1 VADSGNKTAR
11 PTLGDVEEPPELRPA
26 LGEQEAGEQDA
37 VFEADEV
44 EHGPT
49 ATMTDLDEADPAA
62 LDGELPLELADANL
76 ELLDATGLREGETD
90 DPFEAAEEGLTYV
103 PPTDPPVVPGDDGEP
118 EVASGFGGTAFDEP
132 YDADH
137 HSEVLTGED
146 EMTDR
151 VREALRA
158 EASTSEFADEV
169 EIETAAGI
177 VRLRGRVPD
186 LVDEDNLVATAEQVT
201 GVTEVIDELD
211 VEAAE

>member
-1 VADSGNKTAR
+1 VTEARNGAGR
-11 PTLGDVEEPPELRPA
+11 PTLGDVEEPPELRAA

-44 EHGPT
+44 ERGPT

-103 PPTDPPVVPGDDGEP
+103 PPTDPPVIPGDDGEP
-118 EVASGFGGTAFDEP
+118 EVASGFGSTAFDEP

-137 HSEVLTGED
+137 HSEVITGDD
-146 EMTDR
+146 EMTER

-158 EASTSEFADEV
+158 EASTSAYADDVEV
-169 EIETAAGI
+169 ATAGGI

-186 LVDEDNLVATAEQVT
+186 LVDEDNLVATAERVA
-201 GVTEVIDELD
+201 GVSEVIDEID